1 MKKFTLLIASLF
13 ITIGAMAQFDA
24 NKYYTVVAEGHSKG
38 GSPAWAVNDDG
49 TSFVSTGNT
58 TIANEAQQYFAF
70 ITYNE
75 ATYIYSVSAKK
86 FVKNDASLSADGA
99 DAVTIEALTDTNA
112 GKYLF
117 KFDNDHFINIGGSK
131 QMVIDGWG
139 DGANEVDGG
148 NTMTVT
154 AAGEFTVEDLAEAT
168 KLLSY
173 IPNFTGAKTRTTER
187 KIASFTVNDDTYT
200 LTSNEQLQN
209 YVVKTDKVFTV
220 GAGSEVTVAITHSDG
235 SSWMNAFV
243 YIDTDKN
250 GFTAGIADDNY
261 TPTGDLVSYSFYNQ
275 GYSDDNNGRNSA
287 GTSISSG
294 NRSTLALPTF
304 TAPETPGTYRLRA
317 KYDWCNINP
326 AGDTGTY
333 FGNTFTGHGAAII
346 DFTIVVTEPLP
357 EFNATYRLTDQTGNV
372 YEGQFVYN
380 TQNHPA
386 LTGAHSATFSNEAW
400 DEANLL
406 YTATVDFGFPVS
418 KKDGATNETLLKVHN
433 TSKYIRNIDGHVK
446 VSNADVDANCLWAIY
461 PEFNEG
467 AFTFEIMNVATGK
480 YLYTTATER
489 AHNTEGTVVLS
500 SASTKFTVPSL
511 NDFKVADKDLY
522 LSINSPA
529 YDNDVYLG
537 LYDGA
542 HDGTNVNAVEL
553 PYYQVAIT
561 DAKYATFYAPVA
573 VTVPDGVTAHT
584 VTINGDWATLS
595 DPLEVIPAYTGVVL
609 YSETAQAYTFNV
621 TTADAFEGENALKGT
636 VAATNVTADAYV
648 LGYIN
653 VAEEG
658 EEEKKEV
665 GFYTATKN
673 QADNTAFL
681 NNHHKA
687 YLPKTT
693 GMNAVSYSFR
703 FGEGTTGIDEITENR
718 VQSTVIYDLTGRRVE
733 TITEPGIYIVN
744 GKKVLVK

>member
-99 DAVTIEALTDTNA
+99 DAVTIEALTGTNA

-117 KFDNDHFINIGGSK
+117 KFDNDHFINIGGVK

-168 KLLSY
+168 TLLSY

-287 GTSISSG
+287 GTSISGG

-304 TAPETPGTYRLRA
+304 TAPSTPGTYRLRA

-357 EFNATYRLTDQTGNV
+357 EFNATYRLTDQAGNV

-733 TITEPGIYIVN
+733 TITEPGIYIVG

>member
-86 FVKNDASLSADGA
+86 FVKNDASLVAFTG
-99 DAVTIEALTDTNA
+99 DAVTVEALSD
-112 GKYLF
+112 GKYFF
-117 KFDNDHFINIGGSK
+117 KFSDSQVINIGGLG
-131 QMVIDGWG
+131 QMTIDSWG
-139 DGANEVDGG
+139 GTTGTKDGG
-148 NTMTVT
+148 NQVTVT
-154 AAGEFTVEDLAEAT
+154 EAGEFTVEDLAEAT
-168 KLLSY
+168 NMILY
-173 IPNFTGAKTRTTER
+173 TPNFIGAKTKTDNRLLT
-187 KIASFTVNDDTYT
+187 SFGVNGDTYT
-200 LTSNEQLQN
+200 FTNAEKLQM
-209 YVVKTDKVFTV
+209 YVPKTDKVFTV
-220 GAGSEVTVAITHSDG
+220 AQDSEVTVELNASG
-235 SSWMNAFV
+235 GWMNAFV
-243 YIDTDKN
+243 YVDTDKN

-287 GTSISSG
+287 GESISG
-294 NRSTLALPTF
+294 DNRSTLALPKF
-304 TAPETPGTYRLRA
+304 TAPSTPGTYRMRV
-317 KYDWCNINP
+317 KYDWCNLNP
-326 AGDTGTY
+326 AGDTGDY
-333 FGNTFTGHGAAII
+333 YGGSFAGNGAAIV
-346 DFTIVVTEPLP
+346 DFTLVVTEPLP
-357 EFNATYRLTDQTGNV
+357 EYEATYMLTDVAGNT
-372 YEGQFVYN
+372 YEGTFVYN
-380 TQNHPA
+380 TLNYPT
-386 LTGAHSATFSNEAW
+386 LTGANDATMSNIEW
-400 DEANLL
+400 NEENRL
-406 YTATVDFGFPVS
+406 YTADIDFGFPVS
-418 KKDGATNETLLKVHN
+418 KKDGATNETLLDIN
-433 TSKYIRNIDGHVK
+433 ETGKYIRIIDGHVK
-446 VSNADVDANCLWAIY
+446 VSNAEADANCLWAIY

-467 AFTFEIMNVATGK
+467 AFTFEIMNIATGK
-480 YLYTTATER
+480 YLYTAATAG
-489 AHNTEGTVVLS
+489 AHNTEGTVVLNTE
-500 SASTKFTVPSL
+500 ATKFTVPSTK
-511 NDFKVADKDLY
+511 DFKVADKTLY

-529 YDNDVYLG
+529 NDNDVYLG
-537 LYDGA
+537 LYGNE
-542 HDGTNVNAVEL
+542 HSGTNVNATAL
-553 PYYQVAIT
+553 PYYKVAVT
-561 DAKYATFYAPVA
+561 EAKYATFYAPVA

-584 VTINGDWATLS
+584 VTIKGDWATLS

-636 VAATNVTADAYV
+636 VATTNVTADAYV

-733 TITEPGIYIVN
+733 AITAPGIYIVG

>member
-58 TIANEAQQYFAF
+58 TIANEAQKYFAF
-70 ITYNE
+70 ITCNE

-86 FVKNDASLSADGA
+86 FVKNNASLVAASG
-99 DAVTIEALTDTNA
+99 DAVTIEALTGTNA

-154 AAGEFTVEDLAEAT
+154 EAGEFTAEDLAEAT
-168 KLLSY
+168 NMILY
-173 IPNFTGAKTRTTER
+173 TPNFTGAKTRTAER

-220 GAGSEVTVAITHSDG
+220 GAGSEVTVAMTQSDG
-235 SSWMNAFV
+235 SWMNAFV
-243 YIDTDKN
+243 YVDTDNN

-287 GTSISSG
+287 GTSISGG

-304 TAPETPGTYRLRA
+304 TAPSTPGTYRLRA

-380 TQNHPA
+380 TQNHPV

-418 KKDGATNETLLKVHN
+418 KKDGATNEILLTIN
-433 TSKYIRNIDGHVK
+433 NKYVRNIDDDVK
-446 VSNADVDANCLWAIY
+446 MQAATVAAVNANCLWAIY
-461 PEFNEG
+461 PKFTDG
-467 AFTFEIMNVATGK
+467 AFTYTIMNVSTGK
-480 YLYTTATER
+480 FLNTAAT
-489 AHNTEGTVVLS
+489 AGQHNTQGTVVLS
-500 SASTKFTVPSL
+500 TTATEFTVVSD
-511 NDFKVADKDLY
+511 NDFKVVGKELY
-522 LSINSPA
+522 LSVNSPA
-529 YDNDVYLG
+529 NDTDVYLG
-537 LYDGA
+537 VHGNA
-542 HDGTNVNAVEL
+542 HAGTNIIAAKL
-553 PYYQVAIT
+553 PYYEVDIT
-561 DAKYATFYAPVA
+561 EAKYATFYAPVA
-573 VTVPDGVTAHT
+573 VEIPENVTAHT
-584 VTINGDWATLS
+584 VTINGEWATLS

-609 YSETAQAYTFNV
+609 YAETAQTYTFNV
-621 TTADAFEGENALKGT
+621 TTTDVTVENNALKGT

-687 YLPKTT
+687 YLPKTA
-693 GMNAVSYSFR
+693 GMNAASYSFR
-703 FGEGTTGIDEITENR
+703 FGGGTTGVEKVEIRNEK
-718 VQSTVIYDLTGRRVE
+718 SEIYDLTGRRVE
-733 TITEPGIYIVN
+733 SIAAPGIYVVN

>member
-173 IPNFTGAKTRTTER
+173 IPNFTGAKTRTNR
-187 KIASFTVNDDTYT
+187 SIASFTVNDDTYT

-220 GAGSEVTVAITHSDG
+220 GAGSEVTVAMTQSEG

-243 YIDTDKN
+243 YIDADKN

-380 TQNHPA
+380 TQNHPV

-418 KKDGATNETLLKVHN
+418 KKDGATNETLLKVHT

-595 DPLEVIPAYTGVVL
+595 DPLATIPAYTGVVL
-609 YSETAQAYTFNV
+609 YSETAQTYTFNV
-621 TTADAFEGENALKGT
+621 TTTDVTVENNALEGT
-636 VAATNVTADAYV
+636 VAATYITADAYV
-648 LGYIN
+648 LGIYN
-653 VAEEG
+653 G
-658 EEEKKEV
+658 EV
-665 GFYTATKN
+665 GFYKAVTSG
-673 QADNTAFL
+673 QADGTFL

-687 YLPKTT
+687 YLPKAA
-693 GMNAVSYSFR
+693 GMNAASYSFR

-733 TITEPGIYIVN
+733 AITAPGIYIVG

>member
-99 DAVTIEALTDTNA
+99 DAVTIEALTGTNA

-173 IPNFTGAKTRTTER
+173 IPNFTGAKTRTDSR

-220 GAGSEVTVAITHSDG
+220 GADSEVTVAMTQSDG
-235 SSWMNAFV
+235 SWMNAFV

-287 GTSISSG
+287 GTSISGG

-304 TAPETPGTYRLRA
+304 TAPSTPGTYRLRA

-380 TQNHPA
+380 TQNHPV

-418 KKDGATNETLLKVHN
+418 KKDGATNETLLKVHT

-480 YLYTTATER
+480 YLYTTATEG

-595 DPLEVIPAYTGVVL
+595 DPLATIPAYTGVVL
-609 YSETAQAYTFNV
+609 YSETAQTYTFNV

-636 VAATNVTADAYV
+636 VAATYITADAYV
-648 LGYIN
+648 LGIYN
-653 VAEEG
+653 G
-658 EEEKKEV
+658 EV
-665 GFYTATKN
+665 GFYKAVTSG
-673 QADNTAFL
+673 QADGTFL

-687 YLPKTT
+687 YLPKTA
-693 GMNAVSYSFR
+693 GMNAASYSFR
-703 FGEGTTGIDEITENR
+703 FGEGTTGVEKVEIRNEK
-718 VQSTVIYDLTGRRVE
+718 SEIYDLTGRRVE
-733 TITEPGIYIVN
+733 AITAPGIYIVG

>member
-13 ITIGAMAQFDA
+13 ITVGAMAQFDA
-24 NKYYTVVAEGHSKG
+24 NKYYTVVAEGHKNG

-86 FVKNDASLSADGA
+86 FVKNDATLSADVA
-99 DAVTIEALTDTNA
+99 DAVTIEALTGTNA

-117 KFDNDHFINIGGSK
+117 KFDNDHFINIGGVD

-139 DGANEVDGG
+139 DGTNEVDGG

-154 AAGEFTVEDLAEAT
+154 EAGEFTVEDLAEAT

-173 IPNFTGAKTRTTER
+173 IPNFTGAKTRTNRT
-187 KIASFTVNDDTYT
+187 IASFTVNDDTYT

-220 GAGSEVTVAITHSDG
+220 GAGSEVTVAMTQSEG

-243 YIDTDKN
+243 YIDADKN

-287 GTSISSG
+287 GTSISGG
-294 NRSTLALPTF
+294 NRSTLDLPTF

-333 FGNTFTGHGAAII
+333 FSNTFTGHGAAII

-357 EFNATYRLTDQTGNV
+357 EFDATYRLTDQTGNV

-380 TQNHPA
+380 TQNHPV
-386 LTGAHSATFSNEAW
+386 LTGAHGATFSNGAW

-584 VTINGDWATLS
+584 VTINGEWATLS

-703 FGEGTTGIDEITENR
+703 FGEGTTGVDEITENR

-733 TITEPGIYIVN
+733 AITAPGIYIVG

>member
-99 DAVTIEALTDTNA
+99 DAVTIEALTGTNA

-173 IPNFTGAKTRTTER
+173 IPNFTGAKTRTNR
-187 KIASFTVNDDTYT
+187 SIASFTVNDDTYT

-220 GAGSEVTVAITHSDG
+220 GAGSEVTVAMTQSEG

-243 YIDTDKN
+243 YIDADKN

-380 TQNHPA
+380 TQNHPV

-418 KKDGATNETLLKVHN
+418 KKDGATNETLLKVHT

-595 DPLEVIPAYTGVVL
+595 DPLATIPAYTGVVL
-609 YSETAQAYTFNV
+609 YSETAQTYTFNV
-621 TTADAFEGENALKGT
+621 TTTDVTVENNALEGT
-636 VAATNVTADAYV
+636 VAATYITADAYV
-648 LGYIN
+648 LGIYN
-653 VAEEG
+653 G
-658 EEEKKEV
+658 EV
-665 GFYTATKN
+665 GFYKAVTSG
-673 QADNTAFL
+673 QADGTFL

-687 YLPKTT
+687 YLPKAA
-693 GMNAVSYSFR
+693 GMNAASYSFR

-733 TITEPGIYIVN
+733 AITAPGIYIVG